1 MTRARLT
8 RYPITLTEGSGFNLT
23 LRTEGM
29 GDIKLYFPCIR
40 KTIVIRNKT
49 MLHLWVLNNMDQ
61 IEDDF
66 LLRMALANG
75 EIEL

>member
-1 MTRARLT
+1 
-8 RYPITLTEGSGFNLT
+8 
-23 LRTEGM
+23 M